1 MPNKQLAH
9 SVWRGFLVV
18 GCVTPFDN
26 DADIDPRW
34 NFGSA
39 GGSFIIRTAMLVD
52 TLQSVTI
59 IFLTLWVSRFFYKEA
74 MGL

>member
-1 MPNKQLAH
+1 
-9 SVWRGFLVV
+9 
-18 GCVTPFDN
+18 
-26 DADIDPRW
+26 
-34 NFGSA
+34 
-39 GGSFIIRTAMLVD
+39 MLVD